1 MSRATFKDSQMTH
14 VAGIGASA
22 GGLEA
27 LLSLFSAVKPNGKLS
42 YVVAQHMARNGH
54 DELVVRLLQRESTLP
69 VLLAADGMA
78 LQPDTVYVIPSG
90 KDGRVG
96 SHSLAL
102 SDPAPHHVST
112 PSANTL
118 FGSIAASR
126 KNKGMGI
133 VLSGTGVDGMQGCRD
148 IKAAGGLTW
157 AQQPDEANFD
167 GMPLAAINA
176 HSIDQ
181 ILPVKGMAEALA
193 IRYPSTPT
201 FAPLVNT
208 ANNSSIRTVKP
219 TAPHVLTAPVDPA
232 LTELHGLLKQIHTFT
247 GIDFSSYKED
257 TLLRRLSKRKEQ
269 LNMAGMAA
277 YQAHIQREPTEL
289 RVLQRMFLVSV
300 SSFFR
305 DAESF
310 AVLRQALTKH
320 LASKPKGEMFRAWVP
335 GCASGEEAYTLA
347 IMLRE
352 LLAGQ
357 TGMPLH
363 ITGTDLNP
371 EAVEA
376 AQQGLFRR
384 TAFSEMAPSL
394 LQRYFT
400 QHGDQWKTSKDLR
413 SDIAFECRDVQSRP
427 PDVNAEPFDLV
438 SCRNLLIYMK
448 TDLQD
453 RLINRFHQVLKANGL
468 LFIGQSESLSVV
480 GNCLFA
486 PLNPQH
492 RLFIKRP

>member
-1 MSRATFKDSQMTH
+1 M
-14 VAGIGASA
+14 
-22 GGLEA
+22 
-27 LLSLFSAVKPNGKLS
+27 
-42 YVVAQHMARNGH
+42 
-54 DELVVRLLQRESTLP
+54 
-69 VLLAADGMA
+69 
-78 LQPDTVYVIPSG
+78 
-90 KDGRVG
+90 
-96 SHSLAL
+96 
-102 SDPAPHHVST
+102 
-112 PSANTL
+112 
-118 FGSIAASR
+118 
-126 KNKGMGI
+126 
-133 VLSGTGVDGMQGCRD
+133 
-148 IKAAGGLTW
+148 
-157 AQQPDEANFD
+157 
-167 GMPLAAINA
+167 
-176 HSIDQ
+176 
-181 ILPVKGMAEALA
+181 
-193 IRYPSTPT
+193 
-201 FAPLVNT
+201 
-208 ANNSSIRTVKP
+208 
-219 TAPHVLTAPVDPA
+219 
-232 LTELHGLLKQIHTFT
+232 TELHGLLKQINTFT

-384 TAFSEMAPSL
+384 GAFAEMAPSL

-413 SDIAFECRDVQSRP
+413 SDIEFECRDVQSRP